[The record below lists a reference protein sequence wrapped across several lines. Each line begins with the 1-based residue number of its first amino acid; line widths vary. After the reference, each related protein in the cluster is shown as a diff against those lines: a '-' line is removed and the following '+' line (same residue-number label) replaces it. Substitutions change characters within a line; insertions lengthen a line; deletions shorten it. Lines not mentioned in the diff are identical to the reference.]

1 MKDVVKSLNH
11 IIFYGAIVSSITGML
26 GLEEALWYGLWTG
39 ALGACCYLLRLK
51 IRKLLLFLG
60 AHLLLILW
68 GVAGIIAGGGFM
80 VYGILLLAVAVL
92 SFLLR
97 LIPGA
102 EQLDQPGY
110 FHIVVLAILFFTA
123 TFLGKSSLSVDSG
136 LWGACLVF
144 LLKVLNDNLMA
155 AEEII
160 ESRSGSTRMD
170 VKRLKRQN
178 ARLSLV
184 YVGVLGLAIGV
195 AGLFRAEGLGG
206 KIWEALKAFLRF
218 LFSLLPVSD
227 NQQENVAAPVEN
239 QPMEDM
245 FEELGEASEPSA
257 FARLLEAIV
266 QVVGVVLLVAAVLG
280 AVIFVIVKIYRHFY
294 NRREEEAAR
303 EVTEPLTRRE
313 KLSKQKRQKEFAALP
328 PRSPARRIRKIYKKH
343 MKRLEKERGI
353 SLACM
358 SPREQLAFWKEEG
371 VEPEAAEEVRRLYEK
386 ARYSQGQVT
395 EKEAERMKILLD

>member
-1 MKDVVKSLNH
+1 MKDVVKVLTH

-26 GLEEALWYGLWTG
+26 GLEEAVWYGSWAGL
-39 ALGACCYLLRLK
+39 LGACCYLMRRSIK
-51 IRKLLLFLG
+51 RLLLFLG
-60 AHLLLILW
+60 AHLLLLLG
-68 GVAGIIAGGGFM
+68 GVAGIMAGGEVL

-102 EQLDQPGY
+102 DLLDQPGY
-110 FHIVVLAILFFTA
+110 FHIVVLAALFFTA

-136 LWGACLVF
+136 LWGACMVF

-160 ESRSGSTRMD
+160 ESRSGFTRMD

-178 ARLSLV
+178 ARLSLL
-184 YVGVLGLAIGV
+184 YVGILGLALAV
-195 AGLFRAEGLGG
+195 AGLFRADGLGG

-218 LFSLLPVSD
+218 LFGLLPASQG
-227 NQQENVAAPVEN
+227 QQEVEIP
-239 QPMEDM
+239 QTGGQSMEDL
-245 FEELGEASEPSA
+245 FGELGEVREPSA
-257 FARLLEAIV
+257 FAKLLEAIA
-266 QVVGVVLLVAAVLG
+266 QVVGSALIVAAVL
-280 AVIFVIVKIYRHFY
+280 AALIFVIVKIYRHFY
-294 NRREEEAAR
+294 NRVEEEAAR

-313 KLSKQKRQKEFAALP
+313 KLSRQKRERHFSEVFG
-328 PRSPARRIRKIYKKH
+328 RSPARSIRKIYKKH

-371 VEPEAAEEVRRLYEK
+371 VEREAAEEVRLLYEK

-395 EKEAERMKILLD
+395 EEEAERMKILLD